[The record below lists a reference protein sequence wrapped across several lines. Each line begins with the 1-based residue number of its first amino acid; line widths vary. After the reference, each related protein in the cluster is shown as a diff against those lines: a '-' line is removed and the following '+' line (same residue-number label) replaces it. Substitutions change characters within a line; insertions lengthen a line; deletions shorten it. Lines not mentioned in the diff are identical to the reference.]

1 MKRTGSKLPPF
12 CCVSQSKDV
21 FAEVLLLVFVVV
33 VVDDDEELS
42 NWAAFGIGLCGFP
55 QAILNFSQNV
65 VSVSPSNEPLLQMY
79 LSPLGAVVIVPSTV
93 LFVGSGLVPA
103 DEPGPCCD
111 TDDAD
116 GEEA

>member
-1 MKRTGSKLPPF
+1 
-12 CCVSQSKDV
+12 V
-21 FAEVLLLVFVVV
+21 EVLLLLTFVVV
-33 VVDDDEELS
+33 VVDDDEELLS
-42 NWAAFGIGLCGFP
+42 WAAFGIGLCGFP

-65 VSVSPSNEPLLQMY
+65 VSVSPSNGPLLQIY

-93 LFVGSGLVPA
+93 VFVGSGLVPA

>member
-1 MKRTGSKLPPF
+1 M
-12 CCVSQSKDV
+12 
-21 FAEVLLLVFVVV
+21 VFVVV
-33 VVDDDEELS
+33 VADEEEEELFS
-42 NWAAFGIGLCGFP
+42 WAAFGIGLCGFP

-65 VSVSPSNEPLLQMY
+65 VSVSPSNDPLLQMY
-79 LSPLGAVVIVPSTV
+79 LSPLCDVVIVPSTV
-93 LFVGSGLVPA
+93 PFVGSGLVPV